1 MDVEKI
7 KNKYN
12 KKNAIIV
19 YSGELAIETVLINEK
34 IGKGD
39 YVVIPNNV
47 CYRILNAIIRR
58 ESIPIIVRPENELV
72 ITDKDISKILE
83 NYNVKCILAV
93 HQFGLKVDIKK
104 LRSKCKNNEIIIE
117 DIAQGWDIF
126 SEEKTGSSSDYIV
139 SSFGKGKP
147 LDFGIGGIVLT
158 NNNNIIDNM
167 DYNNIQSRYSEKE
180 LIPYIMP
187 YNSNL
192 NLSELMN
199 KADKKKRHN
208 IKLARICYEEIKNKK
223 INFYKIEKVEECYW
237 ERIPIWTEDTA
248 IFKQMIAIAEK
259 MGVSYEPY
267 HNKMLEELHLLKNKK
282 YTYINLSTKKRLFM
296 LLKTEEL
303 KEKIIIDFIKE
314 INKIK

>member
-1 MDVEKI
+1 MDIEKI

-34 IGKGD
+34 IDKGD

-58 ESIPIIVRPENELV
+58 KAIPIIVRPENELI
-72 ITDKDISKILE
+72 ITAKDINKILE
-83 NYNVKCILAV
+83 NYNTKCILAV
-93 HQFGLKVDIKK
+93 HQFGLNVNIDKI
-104 LRSKCKNNEIIIE
+104 RSECKNNEIIIE
-117 DIAQGWDIF
+117 DIAQGWDVF
-126 SEEKTGSSSDYIV
+126 SEKKIGNSSDYIV

-158 NNNNIIDNM
+158 NNDNIIKNM

-187 YNSNL
+187 HNVNI
-192 NLSELMN
+192 NFTELIN
-199 KADKKKRHN
+199 KADDKKKHN
-208 IKLARICYEEIKNKK
+208 VKLARICSKEIKNKK
-223 INFYKIEKVEECYW
+223 INFYKVKNVEECYW
-237 ERIPIWTEDTA
+237 ERIPIWTEDIN
-248 IFKQMIAIAEK
+248 IFNQMIAIAKK
-259 MGVSYEPY
+259 MRVSYEPY
-267 HNKMLEELHLLKNKK
+267 HNKLLEELPLLKNKK
-282 YTYINLSTKKRLFM
+282 YIYINLSTKKRLFM

-303 KEKIIIDFIKE
+303 RERIIRNFIKE
-314 INKIK
+314 INEIK